1 MKRVLVLFYTQ
12 TGQTHDAVRSLVA
25 PLDPARFE
33 VVLEPIRTAER
44 FGFPWS
50 IGSFF
55 GVMPE
60 CVLGRAPEIEPPS
73 FAPDAR
79 FDLVVLAWQVWF
91 LAPSLPIQAFLRS
104 PWARVLR
111 GTRVIGLV
119 VCRNMWHTASE
130 TMKRLI
136 ADAGGALSDSIV
148 ITDQGPP
155 WAGFVTTPRWM
166 LTGRRDRFLG
176 LPPAGVSETTIRE
189 LSRFGDALNAH
200 EAALDGAPDR
210 PLFRG
215 MDAVP
220 FEARYVVPELIGRW
234 SFRAWARMI
243 RAAGPRGAVL
253 PAVLTAAFVVY
264 LIAAILLLVPLAIV
278 LTLVLYPWIRRPF
291 RDYVTRLKF
300 PSGIAGP

>member
-12 TGQTHDAVRSLVA
+12 TGQTEDAARSLVA

-33 VVLEPIRTAER
+33 VVSEPIRTVER
-44 FGFPWS
+44 FDFPWS
-50 IGSFF
+50 AGSFF

-60 CVLGRAPEIEPPS
+60 CVLGRPPELEPPS
-73 FAPDAR
+73 FSPDAR

-91 LAPSLPIQAFLRS
+91 LAPSLPVQAFLRS

-111 GTRVIGLV
+111 GTRVVGLV

-130 TMKRLI
+130 TMKRSI
-136 ADAGGALSDSIV
+136 AEAGGVLSDSIV

-166 LTGRRDRFLG
+166 LTGRRDPFLG
-176 LPPAGVSETTIRE
+176 LPPAGVSETTLQG
-189 LSRFGDALNAH
+189 LSRFGEVLNAH
-200 EAALDGAPDR
+200 EGDLDASPDR

-220 FEARYVVPELIGRW
+220 FEARYVVPELIGRV
-234 SFRAWARMI
+234 SFRAWARVI
-243 RAAGPRGAVL
+243 RAAGPRGAIL
-253 PAVLTAAFVVY
+253 PGLLTAAFVVY
-264 LIAAILLLVPLAIV
+264 LVVAILLLVPLGIL
-278 LTLVLYPWIRRPF
+278 LTVALYPWIRRPF

-300 PSGIAGP
+300 PSGVAGP